1 MPGIRRLHSLP
12 FRLLASSALFLAT
25 ACASGPGKSADVAEA
40 TLPASEE
47 QVRAAIVQVL
57 QEGGYRVSGEEGER
71 VLTTGYR
78 QEMDGPWNS
87 LYRSRFGTGRS
98 RVDVTLTPAGDQA
111 TTITIYV
118 TYEGKDGILER
129 WKPYPPPLAQSAGN
143 QLRLIKTRLG
153 LL

>member
-1 MPGIRRLHSLP
+1 MPGMRRLHSLP
-12 FRLLASSALFLAT
+12 IRFLAASAWLLLA

-57 QEGGYRVSGEEGER
+57 EEGGYRVAGQEGER

-87 LYRSRFGTGRS
+87 LHRTRFGMGRS
-98 RVDVTLTPAGDQA
+98 RVDVTLAPAGEQA

-118 TYEGKDGILER
+118 TYEGKDGLHES
-129 WKPYPPPLAQSAGN
+129 WKPYPPPLPQSAGN
-143 QLRLIKTRLG
+143 QLRLVKNRLG
-153 LL
+153 IL